1 VSRKP
6 GAGLAL
12 PIAVLLALPVARL
25 KAFAREPLVHFLLIG
40 AGIYGLYGI
49 SSSGVDYGDERT
61 ITVSGGDLQALSD
74 RWSQVW
80 NRPPTES
87 DLAGVIDQHVR
98 GQILYRE
105 GLAMGL
111 DVGDVVIERRLAQKL
126 ERLAKELVM
135 PPEPSIEELQ
145 AWYAEHPDHF
155 KRPDLYTLVQI
166 YFSPD
171 ERGNAAADDARKTL
185 ETIRAIE
192 PEGLDLRDYGDRL
205 MLRPAY
211 QNVSQA
217 EIAKLF
223 GAGFAR
229 VVIGLEPGLFS
240 GPIESGF
247 GVHLVRLDE
256 VMLRPRPSFDSVRAQ
271 IREAWIASKID
282 DLSERFI
289 SERMA
294 RYEIIIKDGE
304 APVAVATRSA
314 TP

>member
-1 VSRKP
+1 VSPKDGSWRP
-6 GAGLAL
+6 
-12 PIAVLLALPVARL
+12 LPVARL
-25 KAFAREPLVHFLLIG
+25 RALAREPLVHFLLIG

-49 SSSGVDYGDERT
+49 LSGGVDYGDERT
-61 ITVSGGDLQALSD
+61 ITVSVGDLQALSD

-87 DLAGVIDQHVR
+87 ELAGVINQHVR

-155 KRPDLYTLVQI
+155 KRPDLYSLVQI

-171 ERGNAAADDARKTL
+171 ERGDAAADDARKVL
-185 ETIRAIE
+185 DTIRALG
-192 PEGLDLRDYGDRL
+192 PAPLDPRDYGDRL

-211 QNVSQA
+211 QNVSQP
-217 EIAKLF
+217 EIAKLL
-223 GAGFAR
+223 GPGFAG
-229 VVIGLEPGLFS
+229 VVTLLETGIWS
-240 GPIESGF
+240 GPIESGY

-256 VMLRPRPSFDSVRAQ
+256 VILRPRPTFDSVRAK
-271 IREAWIASKID
+271 IREAWIAEQID
-282 DLSERFI
+282 ELSERFI

-294 RYEIIIKDGE
+294 RYKIIIEDGE

>member
-1 VSRKP
+1 MSPKDGSWRP
-6 GAGLAL
+6 
-12 PIAVLLALPVARL
+12 LPVARL
-25 KAFAREPLVHFLLIG
+25 RALAREPLVHFLLIG

-49 SSSGVDYGDERT
+49 LSGGVDYGDERT
-61 ITVSGGDLQALSD
+61 ITVSVGDLQALSD

-80 NRPPTES
+80 NRPPTELELS
-87 DLAGVIDQHVR
+87 RVIDDHVR

-105 GLAMGL
+105 ALAMGL

-126 ERLAKELVM
+126 ERLAKGLVT
-135 PPEPSIEELQ
+135 PAEPSATELR
-145 AWYAEHPDHF
+145 AWYGEHPDHF

-171 ERGNAAADDARKTL
+171 ERGRAAADDARKVL
-185 ETIRAIE
+185 ETIRKLGPE
-192 PEGLDLRDYGDRL
+192 PLDPRDYGDRL

-223 GAGFAR
+223 GSEFAR
-229 VVIGLEPGLFS
+229 AVTLLEPGLFS
-240 GPIESGF
+240 GPIESGY

-256 VMLRPRPSFDSVRAQ
+256 VMFRPPPTFDSVRAR
-271 IREAWIASKID
+271 IRETWTAEKIN

-289 SERMA
+289 SELMD
-294 RYEIIIKDGE
+294 RYEIIIEDGE
-304 APVAVATRSA
+304 APVAVAGRSA

>member
-1 VSRKP
+1 M
-6 GAGLAL
+6 
-12 PIAVLLALPVARL
+12 PIAVLFALPVARL
-25 KAFAREPLVHFLLIG
+25 KALTREPLVHFLLIG
-40 AGIYGLYGI
+40 VGIYGLYGFTNGI
-49 SSSGVDYGDERT
+49 SSGGVDYGDERT

-87 DLAGVIDQHVR
+87 ELAGVINQHVR

-171 ERGNAAADDARKTL
+171 ERGHAAADDARKAL
-185 ETIRAIE
+185 EAIRAIE
-192 PEGLDLRDYGDRL
+192 PELLDLRDHGDRL

-211 QNVSQA
+211 QNVSHA

-223 GAGFAR
+223 GEEFAR
-229 VVIGLEPGLFS
+229 AVIELEPGLFS
-240 GPIESGF
+240 GPIESGY

-256 VMLRPRPSFDSVRAQ
+256 VILRPRPTFDSVRAK
-271 IREAWIASKID
+271 IREAWTAEQID
-282 DLSERFI
+282 ELSERFI

-294 RYEIIIKDGE
+294 RYKIIIEDGE